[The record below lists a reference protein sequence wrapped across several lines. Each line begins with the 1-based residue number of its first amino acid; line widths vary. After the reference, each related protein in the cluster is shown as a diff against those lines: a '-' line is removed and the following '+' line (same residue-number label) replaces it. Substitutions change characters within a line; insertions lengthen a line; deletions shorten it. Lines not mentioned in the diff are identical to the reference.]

1 MIDSPLPPL
10 TKMEES
16 SPHPSTDVTDVLYAQ
31 LSKNLE
37 AGKNLGDALLNH
49 GEEAMDIF
57 FLGATEDWMKDL
69 PSAQETSFRKILRS
83 LVPFIKFGPPP
94 LR

>member
-1 MIDSPLPPL
+1 
-10 TKMEES
+10 MEE
-16 SPHPSTDVTDVLYAQ
+16 PSHDPSKDATDVLYAQ

-69 PSAQETSFRKILRS
+69 PSAQETSLRKILRS

>member
-1 MIDSPLPPL
+1 MKETSPDPL
-10 TKMEES
+10 TE
-16 SPHPSTDVTDVLYAQ
+16 DILYAQ
-31 LSKNLE
+31 LFKNLE

-57 FLGATEDWMKDL
+57 FLGAEEDWMKDL
-69 PSAQETSFRKILRS
+69 PSSQETSFRKILRYF
-83 LVPFIKFGPPP
+83 VPFIKFGPPP